1 MPGLRRPSPVGSAT
15 AEAGTLPD
23 EPDRRLELTMNRN
36 LLSLAFYG
44 CVIESLFG
52 AYLSVT
58 EIPTD
63 GNKLLALPQVQKRDV
78 AETGQPA
85 TAESVLKNDSS
96 HPINILDVKHSCGC
110 TSHTPEQTRIP
121 PRSSVAYL
129 MRLETRSL
137 KEAETAMDASCIRY
151 KTLFPGRSAYQPEA
165 QLVVYA
171 SVRLSPSDSGSLPG
185 STQGD
190 AQDMAH

>member
-1 MPGLRRPSPVGSAT
+1 
-15 AEAGTLPD
+15 
-23 EPDRRLELTMNRN
+23 MNRH

-44 CVIESLFG
+44 CVIASLFC

-96 HPINILDVKHSCGC
+96 HPIDILEVKHSCGC
-110 TSHTPEQTRIP
+110 TSHTAEQTHVP
-121 PRSSVAYL
+121 PQSSVAYL
-129 MRLETRSL
+129 VRLDTRSL
-137 KEAETAMDASCIRY
+137 KDSDAAMDASFIRY
-151 KTLFPGRSAYQPEA
+151 KKLSPGRTSHQPEA

-185 STQGD
+185 STQAD
-190 AQDMAH
+190 AEDMAH